1 MFLNRPSEHLQR
13 YENILE
19 AICKETA
26 EENPDRDYLTEA
38 AAAFKSLQG
47 VCHLQTFQHAMGR
60 GPTGKYEWFNLVSD
74 EARADI
80 AKKEQKRQA
89 CVPFLSLSL
98 ARARA
103 ITLTAPWPASSSSSS
118 RARCSTSGISKT
130 SKSCV
135 PVRPSRRP
143 RRPVP

>member
-1 MFLNRPSEHLQR
+1 MSSLTTPPRLASRRQQCGRHPDARRIDLKVFLNRPSEHLQR

-89 CVPFLSLSL
+89 CVPVLS
-98 ARARA
+98 RARA
-103 ITLTAPWPASSSSSS
+103 PD
-118 RARCSTSGISKT
+118 
-130 SKSCV
+130 
-135 PVRPSRRP
+135 
-143 RRPVP
+143 